1 MSKKKN
7 QMVNNQLFI
16 SKSLVNALASADRL
30 TKAYEENK
38 NQEDK

>member
-16 SKSLVNALASADRL
+16 SKSLVNTLASADRL